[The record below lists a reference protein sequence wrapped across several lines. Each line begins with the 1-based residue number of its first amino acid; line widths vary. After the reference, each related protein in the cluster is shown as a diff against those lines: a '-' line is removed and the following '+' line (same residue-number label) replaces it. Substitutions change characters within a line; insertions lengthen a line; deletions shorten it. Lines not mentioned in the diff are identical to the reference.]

1 VALVTLRAWGDES
14 GSVPHVDPGAY
25 LLSAVWVPPD
35 HVDDVRDRMARL
47 RRPSEKKLHWRGDSR
62 PRHERV
68 LRELSDAE
76 VDAVIVVRVG
86 AQDERP
92 ERQRRKCLEHFLGAL
107 GAIDHLTLESRGSGL
122 DRRDRDLVDALRA
135 SRRLGGLRVDHAP
148 GPADP
153 MLWLADA
160 VCGAV
165 VASRTGDPSYLGLIR
180 HRVQITE
187 VRR

>member
-14 GSVPHVDPGAY
+14 GSVPQVDPGAY
-25 LLSAVWVPPD
+25 VLSAVSVPPGRID
-35 HVDDVRDRMARL
+35 EVRDRMAQL

-62 PRHERV
+62 ARHERV
-68 LRELSDAE
+68 LRELAGAD
-76 VDAVIVVRVG
+76 VDAVVVVRIG
-86 AQDERP
+86 RQDERP

-107 GAIDHLTLESRGSGL
+107 GGIDHLTLESRGSGL
-122 DRRDRDLVDALRA
+122 DRRDRDLIDALRA

-153 MLWLADA
+153 MLWMADA

-165 VASRTGDPSYLGLIR
+165 VASRTGDASYLGLIQR
-180 HRVQITE
+180 CVHITE
-187 VRR
+187 VRQ